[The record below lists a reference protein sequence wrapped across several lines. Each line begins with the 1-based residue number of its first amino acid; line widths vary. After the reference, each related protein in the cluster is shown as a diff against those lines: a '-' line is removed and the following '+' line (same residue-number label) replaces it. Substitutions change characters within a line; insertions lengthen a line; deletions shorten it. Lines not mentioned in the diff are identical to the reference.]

1 MFRIFLNWGGGL
13 GGGEGGGQGV
23 GLLFYISLV
32 FSSFTAAWTPGG
44 DWCLQRISHRQ
55 DSNSLSLDYHS
66 SSNKYPA
73 GKLKRTDCNISIFLN
88 IVHFCKQYPNP
99 QVHQLV
105 PLALVANLANF
116 GFLQSHVAWDWYL
129 HRQNN
134 IKTDRRTNIPNHR
147 SVHRVR

>member
-1 MFRIFLNWGGGL
+1 MKTWNWGGGL
-13 GGGEGGGQGV
+13 GGGVGGGQGV

-32 FSSFTAAWTPGG
+32 FSSFIADWTPGG

-55 DSNSLSLDYHS
+55 DSNSLSLDSHS

-73 GKLKRTDCNISIFLN
+73 GKLKDWLQYLNISQYCPFLQT
-88 IVHFCKQYPNP
+88 IS

-129 HRQNN
+129 HKQNN
-134 IKTDRRTNIPNHR
+134 IKILK
-147 SVHRVR
+147 